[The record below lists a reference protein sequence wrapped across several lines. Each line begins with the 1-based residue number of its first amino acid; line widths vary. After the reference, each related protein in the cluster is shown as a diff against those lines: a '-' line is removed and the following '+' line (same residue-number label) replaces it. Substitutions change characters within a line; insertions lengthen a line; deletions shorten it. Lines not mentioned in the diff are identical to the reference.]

1 MNIQNNKKQSYS
13 EAERMKRF
21 GQWKREMSLYNA
33 RMLGQQR
40 KETEEE
46 KARREKTEEAE
57 LGLKIVKNK
66 TETTDISIS
75 FLKNSPPKG
84 VAIKLFDFV
93 GEDGQRVEIFSEDKD
108 LETRTKIL
116 MFVRRRFGVLHPDPI
131 TEKEIDEKSHKEL
144 LGKLS
149 KSELNEIEFQ
159 IKKAKQKKEISKEDE
174 DWLRTELMINQDLE
188 NKKIDGEIKD
198 ELETFYEGENK
209 HGLLRNTI
217 RENKK
222 LKEKYSRLGWAIFTI
237 VAIAILVII
246 GILND

>member
-1 MNIQNNKKQSYS
+1 MQNNKKQSDS
-13 EAERMKRF
+13 EKERMKSF
-21 GQWKREMSLYNA
+21 IQWKRETSLYNA
-33 RMLGQQR
+33 RMLGQER
-40 KETEEE
+40 KQTEEE
-46 KARREKTEEAE
+46 KARREKAEEAE
-57 LGLKIVKNK
+57 LGLKVVKSKSENA
-66 TETTDISIS
+66 DVSIS
-75 FLKNSPPKG
+75 FFKNSPPKG
-84 VAIKLFDFV
+84 IANKLYDFISKD
-93 GEDGQRVEIFSEDKD
+93 EQKVEIFSEAQD

-116 MFVRRRFGVLHPDPI
+116 MFVRRHFGVLHPDPT

-144 LGKLS
+144 LSKLS

-188 NKKIDGEIKD
+188 NEKIDGEIKD
-198 ELETFYEGENK
+198 ELETFYEGENE
-209 HGLLRNTI
+209 HGLLRNTM